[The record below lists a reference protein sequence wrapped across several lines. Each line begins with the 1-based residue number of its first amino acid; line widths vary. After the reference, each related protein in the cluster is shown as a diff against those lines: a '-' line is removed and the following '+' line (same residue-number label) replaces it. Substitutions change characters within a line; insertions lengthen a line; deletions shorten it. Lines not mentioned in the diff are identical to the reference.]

1 MVISSI
7 TNINQVRRRIGKDFR
22 RDVIPG
28 LNIGNIIQLPNGDL
42 QIYHSN
48 STTCTSITSGRPEA
62 SISLRYRDLDNVTGF
77 REIQK
82 EDPKKIPESFVSSTY
97 GCTVPIYV
105 TEARELPPE
114 NPYR

>member
-22 RDVIPG
+22 QGIIKG
-28 LNIGNIIQLPNGDL
+28 LNIGDAIELPNGEKVEYV
-42 QIYHSN
+42 QN
-48 STTCTSITSGRPEA
+48 TTTCSSISSGRPEA
-62 SISLRYRDLDNVTGF
+62 SVFLEYRDITDW
-77 REIQK
+77 RSSIKSESI
-82 EDPKKIPESFVSSTY
+82 KIPDSFVSSTY

-105 TEARELPPE
+105 AQARELPPE